1 MKKLMALLLSLVTVL
16 SMTWVAFAGEM
27 PVPSNTYPAEY
38 EYFDDGSYIVTTIT
52 EEPAV
57 SFARATSTKTASKTA
72 TYKSSS
78 GASLWSATVTGTF
91 SYNGSSAKCT
101 AVTGRA
107 SSNSSYWKVSSLS
120 CSKLNTLASATAT
133 SKQYDTSW
141 AITRSVSRTV
151 TLSCSAS
158 GKLS

>member
-1 MKKLMALLLSLVTVL
+1 
-16 SMTWVAFAGEM
+16 M
-27 PVPSNTYPAEY
+27 PKEDV
-38 EYFDDGSYIVTTIT
+38 
-52 EEPAV
+52 
-57 SFARATSTKTASKTA
+57 
-72 TYKSSS
+72 
-78 GASLWSATVTGTF
+78 TVTGTF